1 MLVSES
7 MSDVSRI
14 VLVAL
19 KAGDLD
25 VDMDDEDEEHLAG
38 WRGWRQVQLGIHL
51 RSLEQ
56 VCHLSANRPIRTQA
70 CQHQPMRGQ
79 GRAC

>member
-7 MSDVSRI
+7 KSDESHS
-14 VLVAL
+14 VLAAL

-25 VDMDDEDEEHLAG
+25 VDMDDEEHLAG

-56 VCHLSANRPIRTQA
+56 VCHLSANRPIRAQI
-70 CQHQPMRGQ
+70 CRNQPMGGQ
-79 GRAC
+79 GLVR